1 MLSIIIPFASYES
14 KHINLPST
22 PQTDTGYLIFS
33 TISVIQN
40 INRTIK
46 QEKEIIL
53 VDNTNSFPDIVMPNL
68 RIIKGLQYRKIN
80 QVKNWISDKRYEI
93 DNFNNLSMWV
103 SMAYNYGIEHA
114 KGDYILIQHNDLFYH
129 KDIIQELIERI
140 ERENLGYVN
149 CDSKKISLSG
159 YLHNSTF
166 IDSVIGKPEFNNEQ
180 GGFVKTKDL
189 GFADCYFFLAKRS
202 FFDDYYVDWAWGDS
216 NHGATVK
223 CINNGQDYLHLG
235 PYFDNPNYE
244 TDSSQRDYSYNGEL
258 FATHLKGGFSEN
270 KLSYKIPFLSADG
283 QHIQSPFR
291 DEVNRFMSKL
301 TSS

>member
-1 MLSIIIPFASYES
+1 MLSIIIPFASYEN
-14 KHINLPST
+14 KDINLPSH

-40 INRTIK
+40 INKKIT

-53 VDNTNSFPDIVMPNL
+53 VDNTNSFPDIKMPNL
-68 RIIKGLQYRKIN
+68 RIIKGLQYRS
-80 QVKNWISDKRYEI
+80 VKEVKTWLKGKKYKI

-103 SMAYNYGIEHA
+103 SMAYNLGIEHA

-129 KDIIQELIERI
+129 KDIIQKLITRI
-140 ERENLGYVN
+140 EKEKLGYVN

-159 YLHNSTF
+159 YLHNMSF
-166 IDSVIGKPEFNNEQ
+166 IDSVIGKPEINHEQ

-202 FFDDYYVDWAWGDS
+202 FFNDYYVDWAWGDS

-223 CINNGQDYLHLG
+223 CISNNQDYLHIG

-244 TDSSQRDYSYNGEL
+244 TDTTQRDYIYEGER

-270 KLSYKIPFLSADG
+270 KLSYKIPFKSSDG
-283 QHIQSPFR
+283 QYIPSPFS
-291 DEVNRFMSKL
+291 DEVNNFMFKL
-301 TSS
+301 TNS